1 MEREQ
6 TLRIL
11 NALANGV
18 HPATGEQ
25 FAADSPYQHPDT
37 VRALYAAVRALD
49 AGAVPA
55 PATERRPAPPQSG
68 AGSRWSEEEEQRL
81 VSAFDAGRTIDAL
94 AQSRQTMRPDGC
106 RIGVEKKLSRFIASP
121 RLPATIKAVTGLRI
135 HGAKTEFRCMADPR
149 QCFPTLAFER
159 NKLDIRANLKQE
171 MILQHRR

>member
-49 AGAVPA
+49 GGAA
-55 PATERRPAPPQSG
+55 PMAATERRPAPPQSG

-81 VSAFDAGRTIDAL
+81 VAAFDAGRTIDAL
-94 AQSRQTMRPDGC
+94 AQAHNRTRAAIEARLVRLG
-106 RIGVEKKLSRFIASP
+106 KLDAS
-121 RLPATIKAVTGLRI
+121 AVTTPLRYP
-135 HGAKTEFRCMADPR
+135 AKPVAIQPAP
-149 QCFPTLAFER
+149 Q
-159 NKLDIRANLKQE
+159 RA
-171 MILQHRR
+171 

>member
-49 AGAVPA
+49 ENGAPAGAID
-55 PATERRPAPPQSG
+55 RRPAPPQSG
-68 AGSRWSEEEEQRL
+68 AGSRWSEEEEERL
-81 VSAFDAGRTIDAL
+81 VTAFDAGRTIDAL
-94 AQSRQTMRPDGC
+94 AQAHNRTRAAIEARLVRLG
-106 RIGVEKKLSRFIASP
+106 KLDAS
-121 RLPATIKAVTGLRI
+121 AVTTPLRYPAKPVGGQPVR
-135 HGAKTEFRCMADPR
+135 HGT
-149 QCFPTLAFER
+149 
-159 NKLDIRANLKQE
+159 
-171 MILQHRR
+171 

>member
-49 AGAVPA
+49 GGAA
-55 PATERRPAPPQSG
+55 PMAATGRRPAPPQSG

-81 VSAFDAGRTIDAL
+81 VSAFDTGRTIDAL
-94 AQSRQTMRPDGC
+94 AQAHNRTRAAIEARLVRLG
-106 RIGVEKKLSRFIASP
+106 KLDAS
-121 RLPATIKAVTGLRI
+121 AVTTPLRYPAKPGGTQAVRQ
-135 HGAKTEFRCMADPR
+135 GA
-149 QCFPTLAFER
+149 
-159 NKLDIRANLKQE
+159 
-171 MILQHRR
+171 

>member
-49 AGAVPA
+49 GGAA
-55 PATERRPAPPQSG
+55 PMAATERRPAPPQSG

-94 AQSRQTMRPDGC
+94 AQAHNRTRAAIEARLVRLG
-106 RIGVEKKLSRFIASP
+106 KLDAS
-121 RLPATIKAVTGLRI
+121 AVTTPLRYP
-135 HGAKTEFRCMADPR
+135 AKTGGNQPVR
-149 QCFPTLAFER
+149 QGA
-159 NKLDIRANLKQE
+159 
-171 MILQHRR
+171 

>member
-37 VRALYAAVRALD
+37 VRALYAAVRVLD
-49 AGAVPA
+49 ATAAPAGAVD
-55 PATERRPAPPQSG
+55 RRPAPPQSG

-81 VSAFDAGRTIDAL
+81 VTAFDAGRTIDAL
-94 AQSRQTMRPDGC
+94 AQAHSRTRAAIEARLVRLG
-106 RIGVEKKLSRFIASP
+106 KLDASAVTTPLRYPAKPGGMQGASP
-121 RLPATIKAVTGLRI
+121 
-135 HGAKTEFRCMADPR
+135 
-149 QCFPTLAFER
+149 
-159 NKLDIRANLKQE
+159 NS
-171 MILQHRR
+171 

>member
-49 AGAVPA
+49 GGATTTPA
-55 PATERRPAPPQSG
+55 SERRPAPPQSG

-81 VSAFDAGRTIDAL
+81 VTAFDAGRTIDAL
-94 AQSRQTMRPDGC
+94 AQAHNRTRAAIEARLG
-106 RIGVEKKLSRFIASP
+106 RLGKLDAS
-121 RLPATIKAVTGLRI
+121 AVTTPLRYPSKPGGGQPVRQ
-135 HGAKTEFRCMADPR
+135 GA
-149 QCFPTLAFER
+149 
-159 NKLDIRANLKQE
+159 
-171 MILQHRR
+171 

>member
-1 MEREQ
+1 MEEAMEREQ

-49 AGAVPA
+49 GGAA
-55 PATERRPAPPQSG
+55 AATTTERRPAPPQSG

-81 VSAFDAGRTIDAL
+81 VTAFDAGRTIDAL
-94 AQSRQTMRPDGC
+94 AQAHNRTRAAIEARLVRLG
-106 RIGVEKKLSRFIASP
+106 KLDAS
-121 RLPATIKAVTGLRI
+121 AVTTPLRYP
-135 HGAKTEFRCMADPR
+135 AKPGDAHQAR
-149 QCFPTLAFER
+149 
-159 NKLDIRANLKQE
+159 
-171 MILQHRR
+171 